1 MTPNKIDHLVNHV
14 AFVFDRSVSMRN
26 HADAVTQLG
35 DQLTA
40 HMARPQPGEQETHV
54 TFYSFG
60 TDIDLMFWEMD
71 ALRAQRHSLKGLYQ
85 IRGDTALIDATMRAI
100 SDLKLIP
107 QFGGDHAFLIY
118 IVTDGQE
125 NVSRAHTTADL
136 ARTLGGL
143 PDNWTVAALVPNV
156 LGVRDAK
163 SFGFP
168 QGNIAIW
175 DTLSAT
181 GVEEA
186 GATIVESFDNFTAM
200 RFTGAADSRGTKQL
214 FAPKQ
219 QFAPTTAKINHAAIA
234 ALGMIP
240 VKPSRYDL
248 LTVAHKEE
256 EKLRIIDF
264 FAANRLP
271 WSLGNNFYELVRDE
285 YISPDKEL
293 ALVETGK
300 GAQIVYIDR
309 KIRGLLELP
318 DDKKVLVAPGLVP
331 GFGIFVQ
338 SKNAG
343 RFMRPGRLLIRKV

>member
-14 AFVFDRSVSMRN
+14 AFVFDRSLSMRN
-26 HADAVTQLG
+26 HADAVIQLG

-107 QFGGDHAFLIY
+107 QLGGDHAFLIY

-136 ARTLGGL
+136 ARTLGEL

-186 GATIVESFDNFTAM
+186 GAAIVESFDNFTAM
-200 RFTGAADSRGTKQL
+200 RSTGGTHSRSTKQL
-214 FAPKQ
+214 FAP
-219 QFAPTTAKINHAAIA
+219 TVTKINHAAIA
-234 ALGMIP
+234 ALGMTP
-240 VKPSRYDL
+240 VSPAKYDL
-248 LTVAHKEE
+248 LTTTHKEE

-343 RFMRPGRLLIRKV
+343 RYMRPGRLLIRKA